1 MGNESGIILGI
12 ILGTII
18 LFMIIAFLLERLFPK
33 NKISER
39 LEKLAYWIR
48 DSITPV

>member
-1 MGNESGIILGI
+1 MGYESEIVIGV

-18 LFMIIAFLLERLFPK
+18 LIMIISFIFERLFPK
-33 NKISER
+33 SKISEK

-48 DSITPV
+48 DSVAI